1 MRERLGPV
9 ITGLVVLWR
18 VIALG
23 AVMIYGIHQGRQDDV
38 QAVSRGDEITPTR
51 PLGRAGLGGDLKV
64 LRGAVEFAD
73 TQRLVLD
80 VSEGVPTR
88 YVFGLARAT
97 IRVGGKEGDVAHL
110 HRGDVVGV
118 VYMEAHGER
127 VATMVLVP
135 DSDRR

>member
-1 MRERLGPV
+1 MRKRLEPV

-23 AVMIYGIHQGRQDDV
+23 AVIIYGLHQGRQDDV
-38 QAVSRGDEITPTR
+38 QTVSRGDEITPTR
-51 PLGRAGLGGDLKV
+51 PRERAGLGGDLRV

-88 YVFGLARAT
+88 YVFGLERAT
-97 IRVGGKEGDVAHL
+97 IRVGGKEGGVVHL
-110 HRGDVVGV
+110 HRGDVGGGV
-118 VYMEAHGER
+118 YTEAHGER
-127 VATMVLVP
+127 AATMVLVP
-135 DSDRR
+135 DSERR

>member
-1 MRERLGPV
+1 MWKRLEPV

-23 AVMIYGIHQGRQDDV
+23 AVIIYGLHQGRQDDV

-51 PLGRAGLGGDLKV
+51 PRGRAGLGGDLRV

-88 YVFGLARAT
+88 YVFGLERAT
-97 IRVGGKEGDVAHL
+97 IRASGKESGVAHL
-110 HRGDVVGV
+110 HRGDVVRV
-118 VYMEAHGER
+118 VYTEAHGER
-127 VATMVLVP
+127 LATMVLVP
-135 DSDRR
+135 DSERR

>member
-1 MRERLGPV
+1 MRKGLAPV

-23 AVMIYGIHQGRQDDV
+23 AVIIYGLHQGRQDDV
-38 QAVSRGDEITPTR
+38 QAVSRGDESTPTR
-51 PLGRAGLGGDLKV
+51 PRGRAGLGGDLKV

-73 TQRLVLD
+73 TQRLVLA
-80 VSEGVPTR
+80 VFHGVPTR

-97 IRVGGKEGDVAHL
+97 IRVGGKEGGVAHL

-118 VYMEAHGER
+118 VYREAHGER

-135 DSDRR
+135 DSERR

>member
-23 AVMIYGIHQGRQDDV
+23 AVIIYGIHQGRQDDV
-38 QAVSRGDEITPTR
+38 QAVSRGDESTPTR
-51 PLGRAGLGGDLKV
+51 PQERAGLGGDLKV
-64 LRGAVEFAD
+64 LRGAVESAD

-80 VSEGVPTR
+80 VSEGEPTR

-97 IRVGGKEGDVAHL
+97 IRVGGKEGGVTHL
-110 HRGDVVGV
+110 HRDDVVGV
-118 VYMEAHGER
+118 VYTEAHGER
-127 VATMVLVP
+127 LATMMLVP
-135 DSDRR
+135 DTEMK